1 MDGHKKAYI
10 GNKGQKK
17 NEAGREDNFVKS
29 IKAKSKNL
37 PDGIYVRGSAQGYPI
52 LFTTDTGASK
62 TIISKRIFDS
72 MKTEDQPNLSG
83 ASRLIGACGTEIKE
97 HGKGIFLLKVGPVL
111 MEVEAIVAD
120 IDDDGLLG
128 MDVLQNGAEG
138 PAYILMSKGI
148 MRIDKQDVPIIQ
160 VGLKTSVRR
169 VAAADHV
176 VIPGQCESV
185 IDLHVERQDNDEFS
199 SEAEY
204 LVEPTKHFQNDYPLH
219 MTTTV
224 VDADPDGSCKVRIVN
239 PFPTAVSIRQNDV
252 IGQATLINKSCHSR
266 RSVNYEHSSKEE
278 NESSIRRI
286 AAEDEKTIP
295 LHTSCASKSKEKVW
309 DACGAIVP
317 EHPRNMVMKSLMNL
331 NPGQGEGRKST
342 IHTLETPFR
351 DKANYADADGLKIYR
366 GDYHPRWPMRARER
380 LSRCQISGSQ

>member
-17 NEAGREDNFVKS
+17 NETGRENNFVKS

-37 PDGIYVRGSAQGYPI
+37 PDGIYVRGSAQGYPM
-52 LFTTDTGASK
+52 LFTTDTGASQ

-97 HGKGIFLLKVGPVL
+97 HGKGVFLLKLGSVL
-111 MEVEAIVAD
+111 LEVQAIVAD

-138 PAYILMSKGI
+138 PVDILLSKGI
-148 MRIDKQDVPIIQ
+148 MRIDEQDIPIIQ

-185 IDLHVERQDNDEFS
+185 IDLYVEKQDNDDIS
-199 SEAEY
+199 SKTEY
-204 LVEPTKHFQNDYPLH
+204 LVEPTKHFQDVYPLH
-219 MTTTV
+219 MTTSV

-278 NESSIRRI
+278 NQLSIRRI

-295 LHTSCASKSKEKVW
+295 LHTSCASKNEEKVW

-317 EHPRNMVMKSLMNL
+317 EHPRNMVMQSLRNL
-331 NPGQGEGRKST
+331 NPGQGEGRKQSI
-342 IHTLETPFR
+342 IHTFETPFR
-351 DKANYADADGLKIYR
+351 DIANYADADGLKIYR

-380 LSRCQISGSQ
+380 LSMSD